1 MLIIRNVI
9 LSFFGILLYL
19 LTVLHP
25 IFRYV
30 FFDWIGIFVL
40 MLPWILDVWAMNKE
54 GTLLQT
60 DSVKKWET
68 IVDYIDRNR
77 DVHSIKTKR
86 PYHTQSF
93 LEAKGF
99 GLIENK
105 GKDSVLKKGSKK
117 YVLALENC
125 EHTPDPNVMESSQI
139 LWEMGIRD
147 MNTLRKLL
155 TGQYLD
161 AGDYKIMGHAL
172 VSMMTYH
179 QRHGGQR
186 LVHEW
191 EHYEGPNKSFKPV
204 LPVPKHDGGGS
215 RYLRITDSVDKLLAK
230 NKGEDTR

>member
-1 MLIIRNVI
+1 MIILRNIV
-9 LSFFGILLYL
+9 LSFIGTFLFV
-19 LTVLHP
+19 LTQIYPL
-25 IFRYV
+25 FKLV

-40 MLPWILDVWAMNKE
+40 LLPWILDVWNMYKE
-54 GTLLQT
+54 GTFLQT
-60 DSVKKWET
+60 DTTKKWDT

-77 DVHSIKTKR
+77 DVTSLKTTK

-105 GKDSVLKKGSKK
+105 GKDSVLKKGTKK

-125 EHTPDPNVMESSQI
+125 EHTPDPYLIESSQI

-147 MNTLRKLL
+147 MYTLRKLL

-161 AGDYKIMGHAL
+161 AGDYKLMGQAL

-179 QRHGGQR
+179 QRHGGQKLIR
-186 LVHEW
+186 EW
-191 EHYEGPNKSFKPV
+191 ETYEGPNKSFKPQSTDGENKV
-204 LPVPKHDGGGS
+204 NLAKYPKIS
-215 RYLRITDSVDKLLAK
+215 NAVDKILSE
-230 NKGEDTR
+230 NKGSWKQ